1 MSRRPS
7 VTSQTTFGVRLREAR
22 TRVGI
27 AQDRLGVLAGLDEL
41 SSSARISRYE
51 TGVHQPEEKFARRL
65 GELLGVPLAY
75 LYCDDD
81 LVAELLLRI
90 DALTVA
96 KRRELLQH
104 LDGKNP

>member
-7 VTSQTTFGVRLREAR
+7 VTTQTTFGVRLREAR

-65 GELLGVPLAY
+65 GNCWAY
-75 LYCDDD
+75 RWPIC
-81 LVAELLLRI
+81 
-90 DALTVA
+90 TVMTT
-96 KRRELLQH
+96 LLQSSCFV
-104 LDGKNP
+104 LTR